1 VGDIEQGQT
10 TPLVSVVIP
19 ILNEVRT
26 IDDTL
31 TSVLGQTYR
40 QIEVL
45 AVDGMSD
52 DGTIARL
59 QAWAERDA
67 RVRILPNPRK
77 AIPVALNI
85 ALEAA
90 EGLFLVRVD
99 AHSTI
104 PDDYVE
110 RMVAHLQGGEVAG
123 VGAKKTALGGPPN
136 GQAIAAAL
144 GSPFGVGGS
153 AYHYATE
160 PTETDHIPFGAYR
173 IDLARQLGGWDE
185 RLVANEDFEF
195 DVRVRK
201 AGGKLFL
208 DPSVEVLWKCRS
220 RIRDLAAQYRRYG
233 RGKADVAFLHPSEVR
248 LRHLAPPVAV
258 AAITASA
265 VLVPWVPILLPIV
278 GGGYI
283 VAVLGLSMPI
293 GRKLENRDKLRVP
306 AALAAMQL
314 AWGWGMWEGL
324 ARIARHGFRL
334 PVPSETDASRWGSPD
349 WHVESDIESDPDS
362 GTGPHGRP

>member
-1 VGDIEQGQT
+1 MGDIEQGQT

-26 IDDTL
+26 IDETL
-31 TSVLGQTYR
+31 ASVLGQTYR
-40 QIEVL
+40 HIEVL
-45 AVDGMSD
+45 AVDGMSE
-52 DGTIARL
+52 DGTVPKLA
-59 QAWAERDA
+59 AWAERDD
-67 RVRILPNPRK
+67 RLRILPNPRK
-77 AIPVALNI
+77 AIPVALNL

-90 EGLFLVRVD
+90 QGLFLVRVD

-110 RMVAHLQGGEVAG
+110 RLVAHLKTGKVAG
-123 VGAKKTALGGPPN
+123 VGAKKTAVGGLPN

-160 PTETDHIPFGAYR
+160 PMETDHIPFGAYR

-195 DVRVRK
+195 DVRVRQS
-201 AGGKLFL
+201 GGKLFL

-258 AAITASA
+258 AALTTSA
-265 VLVPWVPILLPIV
+265 VLFPWIPVLLPIV
-278 GGGYI
+278 GGGYA
-283 VAVLGLSMPI
+283 VAVLGLSIPI
-293 GRKLENRDKLRVP
+293 GRRLESRDKLRVP

-314 AWGWGMWEGL
+314 AWGWGMWEGIT
-324 ARIARHGFRL
+324 RIARHGFRL
-334 PVPSETDASRWGSPD
+334 PTPSDTDASRWGSPEWQVD
-349 WHVESDIESDPDS
+349 PGDISDRNSD
-362 GTGPHGRP
+362 